1 MARRVIGVDESGKG
15 DFFGPLVV
23 AGFLCADSDLQKLK
37 DLGVRDSK
45 MISEG
50 KLIELDRK
58 LRAEYPHQIEITF
71 PAEYNRQY
79 KLIRNLNKLLAARHA
94 DAIENLLKQEPA
106 DLAISDKF
114 GKSHLIEEELHRRR
128 IDIPLTQLVR
138 GEKIPQ
144 VAAAS
149 ILARAAF
156 LRAGSELAREYD
168 VDLPRGAAAH
178 VDAAGREIVKK
189 HGIEILSRLAKLH
202 FKNYQRVINPVL
214 FV

>member
-1 MARRVIGVDESGKG
+1 MDRRVIGVDESGKG

-23 AGFLCADSDLQKLK
+23 AAFLCPDSDLQKLT
-37 DLGVRDSK
+37 DSGVRDSK
-45 MISEG
+45 QISEG

-58 LRAEYPHQIEITF
+58 LRSVYPHQIEITF

-94 DAIENLLKQEPA
+94 DAIENLLKVEEA

-114 GKSHLIEEELHRRR
+114 GKSHLIEEELLKRKV
-128 IDIPLTQLVR
+128 DIPLHQIVR

-156 LRAGSELAREYD
+156 LRAGEELAREYE
-168 VDLPRGAAAH
+168 VELPRGAAAH

-189 HGIEILSRLAKLH
+189 HGIEILARLAKLH